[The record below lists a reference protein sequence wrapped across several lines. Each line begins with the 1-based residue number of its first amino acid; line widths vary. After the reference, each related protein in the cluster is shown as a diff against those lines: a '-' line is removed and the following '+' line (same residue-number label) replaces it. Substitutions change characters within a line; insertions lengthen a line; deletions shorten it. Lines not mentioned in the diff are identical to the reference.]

1 MNNFV
6 SQSVTFSMPT
16 LNISTTSPGYVL
28 TKDILIWEINERM
41 YNINL
46 PCICLLIISTVL
58 GTIGNA
64 AAIYIFG
71 FKMKRNN
78 TNIFTAWLSVYELL
92 TCLLN
97 IYEVYDKRFPMYS
110 GTFSILCKLI
120 RFLIIFSTSASAFLL
135 LCIAFDRYFMV
146 CKPLKRKSPTERNR
160 AIIAAFVV
168 PLVCVWPMGIFHGQ
182 EIRPTPYEGIYGVD
196 CSDDDRYRK
205 SVARKIFNFFVMLTI
220 VTSIVILIVLY
231 VLIFNS
237 MKEWKKSVIGES
249 HNRKEGKLQLK
260 KCSGNGK
267 SNKNGLSKKSYSN
280 EGNEC
285 NTAATDV
292 FAECNCKSSR
302 GISYIIREN
311 TGEIVPKNTSGGPS
325 TSCNTDKQTEEKD
338 SKTKL
343 PNTSI
348 SLDNPQEDEEV
359 HCDRSFQTDDSVS
372 SMRIESNHT
381 PTVKTFD
388 LVENSSN
395 GIVIC
400 DRNSK
405 TDRRSKERQT
415 CVWKN
420 KRSGRKR
427 KTNMTTLMFFLVSVL
442 YIVSFLPTVVIEAL
456 NSMSAVYEADLS
468 FSTRQ
473 GIVIANLSYFLNGS
487 FNPII
492 YFVFNKGFRLEV
504 INIFT
509 R

>member
-6 SQSVTFSMPT
+6 SQSVTQTFSKPT
-16 LNISTTSPGYVL
+16 LNVSTTPPGYVL
-28 TKDILIWEINERM
+28 TKDIIIWEINERM

-110 GTFSILCKLI
+110 GTLSILCKLV
-120 RFLIIFSTSASAFLL
+120 RFLIIFCTSASAFLL

-160 AIIAAFVV
+160 AILAAFVV

-196 CSDDDRYRK
+196 CSDDDLYRK

-237 MKEWKKSVIGES
+237 MREWKNSTIGES
-249 HNRKEGKLQLK
+249 HKRKEGKLQLK

-280 EGNEC
+280 VGHES
-285 NTAATDV
+285 NTLATDV
-292 FAECNCKSSR
+292 FAECKSSR
-302 GISYIIREN
+302 GIYDAVREN
-311 TGEIVPKNTSGGPS
+311 TGETF
-325 TSCNTDKQTEEKD
+325 TSCNTDTQTEEKD
-338 SKTKL
+338 SNSKL

-348 SLDNPQEDEEV
+348 SLDNFQEDEEV
-359 HCDRSFQTDDSVS
+359 HCDRSFQTDDCIS
-372 SMRIESNHT
+372 SIGIETNHT

-388 LVENSSN
+388 LVENSSD

-400 DRNSK
+400 ARNSK
-405 TDRRSKERQT
+405 TDSGSKERQT
-415 CVWKN
+415 WKN

-427 KTNMTTLMFFLVSVL
+427 KTNMTTLMFFLVSLL

-468 FSTRQ
+468 FSTRR

-504 INIFT
+504 INIFS